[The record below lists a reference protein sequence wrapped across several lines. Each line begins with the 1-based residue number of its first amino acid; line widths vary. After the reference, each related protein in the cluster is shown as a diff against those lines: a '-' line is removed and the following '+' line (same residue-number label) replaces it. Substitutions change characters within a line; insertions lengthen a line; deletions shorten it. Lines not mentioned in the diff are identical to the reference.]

1 MKILFEITHPKHF
14 HLFRNAISD
23 LSNRRHQIAITVRE
37 KDITTNLLRASGFPF
52 TILTRQNSSMG
63 NFSLALELL
72 LRDWRLFRFVKNFSP
87 DVIVARVGPSAAHVG
102 FLLKK
107 PVVVFEDT
115 EDGNLQQKISFPFAD
130 RICTAKHYEK
140 DWGKKHIRY
149 SSFDE
154 LAYLHPNRFTP
165 NKMIPISYGLVPGS
179 YIIVRFVSWQ
189 AAHDVGQKGISI
201 GSRVQILNLLEKFG
215 RVLITSEAPL
225 PPEFEKYKIPST
237 PEHFHDLL
245 AFSKL
250 TFGESSTVATEGAM
264 LGVPG
269 ILVNTMN
276 WGSVN
281 RLVRHYKMLFQTAS
295 IHKAL
300 QTAIKWLGNPLT
312 LEEAQEKRKLLLR
325 REVDLTDWMVKKIES
340 FENFKTK

>member
-14 HLFRNAISD
+14 HLFRNAISE
-23 LSNRRHQIAITVRE
+23 LSKRHHQIAITVRE
-37 KDITTNLLRASGFPF
+37 KDVTTNLLWASGFPF
-52 TILTRQNSSMG
+52 TVLTRQNSSMG

-72 LRDWRLFRFVKNFSP
+72 LRDWRLYRFAKIFSP

-107 PVVVFEDT
+107 PVIVFEDT
-115 EDGNLQQKISFPFAD
+115 EDGNLQQKISFPFVD
-130 RICTAKHYEK
+130 KICTAMHYEK
-140 DWGKKHIRY
+140 NWGKKHVRY
-149 SSFDE
+149 PSFDE
-154 LAYLHPNRFTP
+154 LAYLHPKRFTP
-165 NKMIPISYGLVPGS
+165 NKMVPLSYDLEPGS

-201 GSRVQILNLLEKFG
+201 ERRIHIVKLLEKFG
-215 RVLITSEAPL
+215 RVLITSEAAL
-225 PPEFEKYKIPST
+225 PPEFEEYKIPAL
-237 PEHFHDLL
+237 PEHFHHLL
-245 AFSKL
+245 AFAKL

-281 RLVRHYKMLFQTAS
+281 RLVRHYGMLFQTDS
-295 IHKAL
+295 VSEAL
-300 QTAIKWLGNPLT
+300 KMAEGLLNNPLVPR
-312 LEEAQEKRKLLLR
+312 EWVVKRENLLR
-325 REVDLTDWMVKKIES
+325 NEIDLIEWIVNEIES
-340 FENFKTK
+340 NE